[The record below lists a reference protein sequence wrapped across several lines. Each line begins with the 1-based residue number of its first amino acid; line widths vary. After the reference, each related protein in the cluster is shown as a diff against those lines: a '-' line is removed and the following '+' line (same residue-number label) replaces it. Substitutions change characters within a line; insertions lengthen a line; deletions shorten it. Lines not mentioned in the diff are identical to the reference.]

1 MVGRAAVNFVSG
13 GKNGAYFFDGDKYV
27 RIEWTPGQY
36 GDHITF
42 GPTEFA
48 KEWKSLREAKFSRID
63 AILPIPGHENRAYF
77 FSGSQYARVQFTPGD
92 GSKEET
98 LGGVRSI
105 RDNWV
110 SLAKVGWDHLDAAM
124 LVPGET
130 NQAYFFSG
138 NEYCRVSFKEGV
150 AKSDELLEGPNLI
163 RHHWPRLGLSQVDTT
178 LPDPKAA
185 EKVYGFSGSE
195 AWRVKLIPGG
205 GVDVLNGP
213 TKASEYWQSLHK
225 AGFY

>member
-1 MVGRAAVNFVSG
+1 MVGRAAINFVSG
-13 GKNGAYFFDGDKYV
+13 GKNGAYFFDGPKYV
-27 RIEWTPGQY
+27 RIEWTPGEY
-36 GDHITF
+36 GDRITF
-42 GPTEFA
+42 GPTEFT
-48 KEWKSLREAKFSRID
+48 KEWKALKEAGFSRID
-63 AILPIPGHENRAYF
+63 AILPCPGHENRAYF
-77 FSGSQYARVQFTPGD
+77 FSESKYARIQFTPGD
-92 GSKEET
+92 GSKEEI

-105 RDNWV
+105 HDNWKSIV
-110 SLAKVGWDHLDAAM
+110 KAGWSQVDAAM
-124 LVPGET
+124 LVPGEE

-138 NEYCRVSFKEGV
+138 NEYCRVLFKEG
-150 AKSDELLEGPNLI
+150 AAEPDELLEGPNLI
-163 RHHWPRLGLSQVDTT
+163 RHHWSRLGLSQVDTT
-178 LPDPKAA
+178 LPDPKAP